1 MLTKYLQTGIHF
13 LFLNW
18 TRLNDWYSPL
28 HSFLLCLL
36 WLLFCSH
43 RRTGKPSHDGSWLEI
58 SWFRSS
64 RCCWLFEKG
73 EKLQNSWTDLQHIDL
88 YTTHSLTHSLTP
100 NSLQS
105 MLFLVDF
112 QSGSQRIG
120 VTGFC
125 LGGALTLYALATVP
139 GLLKFVLSLLY
150 CECVIDISFFLSS
163 SVSISKSLKMKVRT
177 LIK

>member
-1 MLTKYLQTGIHF
+1 
-13 LFLNW
+13 
-18 TRLNDWYSPL
+18 
-28 HSFLLCLL
+28 
-36 WLLFCSH
+36 
-43 RRTGKPSHDGSWLEI
+43 
-58 SWFRSS
+58 
-64 RCCWLFEKG
+64 
-73 EKLQNSWTDLQHIDL
+73 
-88 YTTHSLTHSLTP
+88 
-100 NSLQS
+100 LQS